1 MICATLLRL
10 SLRPTCRERG
20 AVDCTW
26 PQTTS
31 RVPYECEKIVLPSHL
46 ETSVIRP
53 SCQRRNIL
61 VIFGRFSDIF
71 MLLLP
76 VWMKSSLGF
85 DTLIDLRCSL
95 FFSCRSFDAPFNPLA
110 PKSGT
115 HGWEN
120 NLSAGPR
127 NTSQQAEELLAT
139 RDSLWNGVEDALAY
153 ITPLRVAQAILLS
166 HIWVI
171 TCELHSIWTKLT
183 LQIPALPTVSPLS
196 NPKER
201 ADAKSQTLLSQRTQN
216 IMSLAHLSGR
226 TYAHKIQQTSV
237 RRQLC

>member
-31 RVPYECEKIVLPSHL
+31 RVPFECEK
-46 ETSVIRP
+46 SVTIALGNVCHAP

-76 VWMKSSLGF
+76 VWMRSSLGF
-85 DTLIDLRCSL
+85 DTLINLRCSI
-95 FFSCRSFDAPFNPLA
+95 FFSCRSFDAPFNPLP

-127 NTSQQAEELLAT
+127 STSQQAEELLAT

-171 TCELHSIWTKLT
+171 TCELHSVVTKLT
-183 LQIPALPTVSPLS
+183 LRIPAPPTVSPLS

-201 ADAKSQTLLSQRTQN
+201 ADAKSQMLPSQRRR
-216 IMSLAHLSGR
+216 ILCLSLISAVEHM
-226 TYAHKIQQTSV
+226 HV
-237 RRQLC
+237 